1 MEIVMVTYDCW
12 NKNLI
17 PEWVKNTA
25 EDFFCG
31 ADTVTCYTCMI
42 IGEGEYVSFRL
53 SFWNGNNIIVL
64 RASDDDGERKIDF
77 QIIGGAAMY
86 DTKDYRKL
94 MRYEENK
101 ALRGAV
107 RAVKGA

>member
-1 MEIVMVTYDCW
+1 MVYDCW

-17 PEWVKNTA
+17 PDWVKNAA
-25 EDFFCG
+25 EDFFYG

-42 IGEGEYVSFRL
+42 IAEGEYVSFRL

-77 QIIGGAAMY
+77 QIIGGSGMY

-101 ALRGAV
+101 ALLGAV